1 MHLLSL
7 RGVGAHLV
15 VVVGGR
21 WGGGGADVQL
31 HVQLDGVIRNK
42 LIYQR
47 IATALWV
54 QSYLGAVC
62 PEDQKP
68 SAEMQIG

>member
-1 MHLLSL
+1 M
-7 RGVGAHLV
+7 V
-15 VVVGGR
+15 VVVGG
-21 WGGGGADVQL
+21 GGGQMCNYMYISMEWYPL
-31 HVQLDGVIRNK
+31 RNK

-47 IATALWV
+47 IATALRV

-62 PEDQKP
+62 PEDQKL